1 MKKLNYLFI
10 YLLIAVQMFAG
21 CSFGVRPASS
31 EVSQT
36 EESIEAINARYKD
49 KAVIIDSVVDVF
61 KEAEI
66 NSERITQG
74 LFNQPVT
81 VLENKDA
88 WTKVKTVDGSTGWLR
103 TKFIDNDCTSVK
115 KELYSER
122 IVITGKKKQVFTNY
136 GGGATLK
143 DVTMGT
149 EFFVKSKKKNYY
161 EVIVPGKQTGWI
173 EMKNTILV
181 PTDKPIPKTSADD
194 FAATVA
200 KFKDTQYLMGGVS
213 DIQGI
218 DCSGIVYI
226 CARINGVELPRGISE
241 QFEFIKEGPESFEE
255 VKVGDLVYFS
265 ANEDKSGVS
274 EVGVCIGEG
283 KYIYASRVKGAVVET
298 ALDSEYYVKRL
309 MGIKRIF

>member
-1 MKKLNYLFI
+1 MKKLVIIFI
-10 YLLIAVQMFAG
+10 YLLIAAQMFTG
-21 CSFGVRPASS
+21 CSFGDRQASS
-31 EVSQT
+31 DVSQT
-36 EESIEAINARYKD
+36 KESIEAINARYKD

-81 VLENKDA
+81 VLENKDT

-103 TKFIDNDCTSVK
+103 SKFVDKDCTSIK

-136 GGGATLK
+136 GGGGTLK

-149 EFFVKSKKKNYY
+149 EFFVKTKKKNYY
-161 EVIVPGKQTGWI
+161 EVIVPGKQTGWV

-181 PTDKPIPKTSADD
+181 SVDKPIPKTTADD
-194 FAATVA
+194 FAATVL
-200 KFKDTQYLMGGVS
+200 KFKDSQYLMGGVS
-213 DIQGI
+213 DLQGI
-218 DCSGIVYI
+218 DCSGLIYI
-226 CARINGVELPRGISE
+226 CARINGVDLPRGISD
-241 QFEFIKEGPESFEE
+241 QFEFIKEGPDSFED
-255 VKVGDLVYFS
+255 VKIGDLVYFS
-265 ANEDKSGVS
+265 ANEDKAGVS
-274 EVGVCIGEG
+274 GIGVCIGAG
-283 KYIYASRVKGAVVET
+283 KYIHANKAKGAVDVA
-298 ALDSEYYVKRL
+298 ALDSDYYMKRI